1 MKKYVAYNVTSS
13 RQSGVVDRR
22 YKHFDWLAMR
32 IEEQF
37 PCSLTPKLPAKQ
49 SSGRFEEDF
58 IQRRQVKLIEVYD
71 FRVAVMVF
79 NPFCVEQ
86 CSMST

>member
-58 IQRRQVKLIEVYD
+58 IQRRQVKLIEVCD
-71 FRVAVMVF
+71 FRAVLLVF
-79 NPFCVEQ
+79 KQFCFWQ
-86 CSMST
+86 I